1 MDLHR
6 NRWFIEDKWQKK
18 RLKLNIDKGGTTAPH
33 SCEAGGWKLQVARS
47 KEQNDGV
54 MGAVL
59 SHPENA

>member
-1 MDLHR
+1 MA
-6 NRWFIEDKWQKK
+6 KK

-33 SCEAGGWKLQVARS
+33 SCEAGGWKLQVARC

-59 SHPENA
+59 LHPENA